1 MGLVYCPKCGEEISD
16 KAISCPHCNFAFSKQ
31 NIVKCEECGMEYESN
46 LSACP
51 KCGCP
56 KPSFTEKTQK
66 NKHKGIIISIISVA
80 LIAVFIE
87 IYNSIKNGNDYTESV
102 DNSEYISEFSSYNS
116 LDLSGNLLYSYDEA
130 GNELYRLTKPRIVFT
145 EDYSRKIAA
154 DYSITVPL
162 YFAGFRVT
170 EVTVP
175 IRVESKFND
184 KF

>member
-80 LIAVFIE
+80 LIAVFIL
-87 IYNSIKNGNDYTESV
+87 G
-102 DNSEYISEFSSYNS
+102 F
-116 LDLSGNLLYSYDEA
+116 
-130 GNELYRLTKPRIVFT
+130 
-145 EDYSRKIAA
+145 
-154 DYSITVPL
+154 SITQKTK
-162 YFAGFRVT
+162 GS
-170 EVTVP
+170 E
-175 IRVESKFND
+175 
-184 KF
+184 